1 MSLVPIEE
9 YMELAGEA
17 ITLLELDAD
26 QIEGILEAIPAPPDA
41 PQPPTV
47 TKPILAALR
56 QIVYVTS
63 SFEDNVGRAGGWA
76 AIGLAVGL
84 WPEQAE
90 EYALMMKALKDRYEQ
105 AKSEE

>member
-1 MSLVPIEE
+1 MSLVTLET

-17 ITLLELDAD
+17 IVLLELDAD
-26 QIEGILEAIPAPPDA
+26 QIETILDNIPAPPEK

-47 TKPILAALR
+47 TKQILGDLKN
-56 QIVYVTS
+56 IVYATS
-63 SFEDNVGRAGGWA
+63 AFEDNVGRAGGWA

-90 EYALMMKALKDRYEQ
+90 EYALMMKALKDCYEQ
-105 AKSEE
+105 AKSE